1 MPRRIA
7 FPFPPPFPPP
17 FPQRR
22 EGFWPKASVTVA
34 WGNAPGNRGEKLH
47 LAEGHS
53 QFDHARFEYGL
64 QPTGIKLL
72 PIPGA
77 VPQATVKYGR
87 WPITNS
93 FTALP
98 FPPLKKSPCARHG
111 GERMMLQWATIRAW
125 SGSSNS
131 KRHRPGRPMK
141 LNEKSRAKIGA
152 PNGTQRMN

>member
-1 MPRRIA
+1 MDQSFRHIA
-7 FPFPPPFPPP
+7 FRCPVG
-17 FPQRR
+17 QRR

-47 LAEGHS
+47 LAEGHI

-64 QPTGIKLL
+64 QPTGLKLL

-87 WPITNS
+87 WPITKS

-98 FPPLKKSPCARHG
+98 VLCGPLRLRVLCV
-111 GERMMLQWATIRAW
+111 
-125 SGSSNS
+125 
-131 KRHRPGRPMK
+131 
-141 LNEKSRAKIGA
+141 
-152 PNGTQRMN
+152 